1 MKKTLFIVAAA
12 LVAASTFAVTETNLT
27 PEQVEANYTQA
38 IEGRAADILKI
49 LSLSDTNKAAKVRDT
64 IVAQYRSLRAW
75 HDANDDKL
83 KAAAKDTNA
92 VAQIQASLKTLHNQF
107 ISKLSGNLTPA
118 QVDAVKDKMTYGK
131 VQVTYDAYNEIIPGL
146 NDVQKARILEW
157 LKEARE
163 EAMDCGSSKEKDAVF
178 KKYKGKI
185 ANYLAKEGV
194 NETKARKEWG
204 EKQKAKTAAA
214 TTNSVPEK

>member
-1 MKKTLFIVAAA
+1 M
-12 LVAASTFAVTETNLT
+12 
-27 PEQVEANYTQA
+27 
-38 IEGRAADILKI
+38 
-49 LSLSDTNKAAKVRDT
+49 
-64 IVAQYRSLRAW
+64 
-75 HDANDDKL
+75 
-83 KAAAKDTNA
+83 
-92 VAQIQASLKTLHNQF
+92 
-107 ISKLSGNLTPA
+107 
-118 QVDAVKDKMTYGK
+118 
-131 VQVTYDAYNEIIPGL
+131 TYDAYNEIIPGL

-214 TTNSVPEK
+214 TTDSVSEK